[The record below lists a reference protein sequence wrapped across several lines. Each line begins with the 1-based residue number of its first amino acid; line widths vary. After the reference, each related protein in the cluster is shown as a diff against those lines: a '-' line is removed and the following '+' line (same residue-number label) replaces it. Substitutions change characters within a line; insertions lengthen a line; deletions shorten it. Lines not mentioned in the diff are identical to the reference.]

1 MTSLAIC
8 CQIRNAHWR
17 HEYSC
22 IWKCTAYFL
31 HSFPLMAVDKLLES
45 VKSLRIAVRY
55 KLSHFFWTTVYIYT
69 YSYPLC
75 SEWVGHTSSEWGTR
89 CRWTSDARP
98 LKWTV
103 VTTQSKCD
111 SNWWSEM
118 EKEDAGDLTKVPLT
132 IIANNGKSWHPL
144 FHAIDCR
151 RQLFDGLI

>member
-1 MTSLAIC
+1 MHIDVMN
-8 CQIRNAHWR
+8 IHVYGNARLIFYIHFRLWQWIN
-17 HEYSC
+17 Y
-22 IWKCTAYFL
+22 WN
-31 HSFPLMAVDKLLES
+31 
-45 VKSLRIAVRY
+45 
-55 KLSHFFWTTVYIYT
+55 LSRVYGLQSDINCHIFFWTTVYIYT